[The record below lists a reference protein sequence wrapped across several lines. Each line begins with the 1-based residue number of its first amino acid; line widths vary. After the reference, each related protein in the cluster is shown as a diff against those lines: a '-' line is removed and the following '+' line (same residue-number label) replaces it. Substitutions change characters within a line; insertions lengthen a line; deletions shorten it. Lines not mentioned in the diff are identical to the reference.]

1 MSNDLPPDSIPGVLN
16 DPLKGFEDLRDILD
30 PVTGRLYGRFGV
42 LGLTIE
48 EAARHAEGWWDQTG
62 RKNMPDYK
70 ADENYLNNYGIK
82 SGILLG
88 LPWARLN
95 RGERVR
101 VVKVWHNEI
110 GIFKHGM
117 GISNDKD
124 LKNVLEEKARERIR
138 AFDLGRVFGPDNST
152 TCH

>member
-1 MSNDLPPDSIPGVLN
+1 MIDDIGDDFIPGVLN
-16 DPLKGFEDLRDILD
+16 DPLKGFEELRDILD
-30 PVTGRLYGRFGV
+30 PVTGRLVGRFGV

-48 EAARHAEGWWDQTG
+48 EAARSAEVWWNETG
-62 RKNMPDYK
+62 RRQMPDYGK
-70 ADENYLNNYGIK
+70 PAEYLNKYGMK
-82 SGILLG
+82 SGVLLG
-88 LPWARLN
+88 LPWAELN

-117 GISNDKD
+117 GITTEKD

-138 AFDLGRVFGPDNST
+138 AFDLGRVFGTDLT
-152 TCH
+152 TARH